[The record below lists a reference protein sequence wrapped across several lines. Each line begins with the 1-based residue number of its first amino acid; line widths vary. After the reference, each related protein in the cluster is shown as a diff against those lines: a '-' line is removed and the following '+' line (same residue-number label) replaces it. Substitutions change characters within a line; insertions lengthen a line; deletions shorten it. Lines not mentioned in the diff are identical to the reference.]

1 MSNFKERLASHLDQ
15 EHTRRENFVGFVDMS
30 VDEFTTWLSENG
42 FEVCDYR
49 FGDESVSLR
58 KVDDEQVHIFLHNGH
73 PHQSTLGQTKCYVFA
88 HAEPSWDNFWS
99 YSIAKANG
107 PRAVNKVRTLLNKHG
122 ITYNDD
128 NSIRD

>member
-30 VDEFTTWLSENG
+30 VDEFATWLSENG
-42 FEVCDYR
+42 FEGCGYQ
-49 FGDESVSLR
+49 FGDENVSLR
-58 KVDDEQVHIFLHNGH
+58 KVNDEQFHVFLYKGH
-73 PHQSTLGQTKCYVFA
+73 PTRDTVKQSKCYVFA

-99 YSIAKANG
+99 YAFANANG
-107 PRAVNKVRTLLNKHG
+107 PRAVNKVRTLLNKEG
-122 ITYNDD
+122 ISYNDD